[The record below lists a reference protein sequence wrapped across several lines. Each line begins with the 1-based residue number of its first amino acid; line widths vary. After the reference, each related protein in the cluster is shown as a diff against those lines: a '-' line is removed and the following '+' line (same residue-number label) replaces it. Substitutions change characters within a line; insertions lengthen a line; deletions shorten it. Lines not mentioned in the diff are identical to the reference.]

1 MLELWIYLLTQ
12 NYIDISVQNLTIG
25 NNIYSMKQY
34 ATELKEG
41 MMTQPLFNAVA
52 YPNSALLHLDDCL
65 PMVLVQVQPDVRQ

>member
-1 MLELWIYLLTQ
+1 
-12 NYIDISVQNLTIG
+12 
-25 NNIYSMKQY
+25 MKQY